1 MIVLNNI
8 ALFNGHADHF
18 CGDACV
24 AFTDGRIIYAGPRE
38 GSPSLDDGAQVID
51 GHGHFV
57 MPGMVESH
65 AHLSYTNNGPLELDK
80 SPVEEVVIK
89 TIHNARVMLGSGF
102 TSAISFGSVHRVDA
116 FLKRGIECGD
126 VLGPRLLA
134 GGRDIGSTGSNAD
147 LHPDYAQLK
156 IDGLGMITDGPWEV
170 RKAVRT
176 LSKNGVDVVK
186 VMIDGELI
194 SSGGGIKPGVLG
206 FTDEELAVLVGEA
219 HHRGM
224 RVACHARSAAAVK
237 QAVKAGVD
245 FIGHANYLDDEA
257 LALLEASRDRVFV
270 GPAVAWEITFLEH
283 YQSFGFATGSPEH
296 KGYAAELEA
305 TQASVKRM
313 REAGIRVLVGGDYG
327 LNITPH
333 GTYAKELQYFTDYF
347 GFSAGEALQAATK
360 HGGEAFMPDGSLG
373 TLEAGKIADMVIVK
387 GNPLEQIGVLQD
399 ADAIAAVI
407 KEGQI
412 YTGLLDSQSP
422 HQKNAEQLN
431 QLLGARPCN

>member
-245 FIGHANYLDDEA
+245 LIGHANYLDDEA
-257 LALLEASRDRVFV
+257 LALLEANRDRVFV

-387 GNPLEQIGVLQD
+387 GNPLEQIVVLQD

-412 YTGLLDSQSP
+412 YTGLLDNHSP

>member
-387 GNPLEQIGVLQD
+387 GNPLEQIVVLQD

-412 YTGLLDSQSP
+412 YTGLLDNQSP

>member
-1 MIVLNNI
+1 VIVLNNI

-387 GNPLEQIGVLQD
+387 GNPLEQIVVLQD

-412 YTGLLDSQSP
+412 YTGLLDNQSP